1 MNSAWFDRPSLAGR
15 YVRLEPLTTDHAEG
29 LFEALKDPSVWT
41 WLSKKQPADA
51 AGMRTI
57 IEGLLAKQERG
68 DSVAFA
74 QIDVATG
81 EVAGSTSYY
90 EIEPTDRGIAIGS
103 TWLGSRFQRTGVNTE
118 AKLLLLGRAFD
129 DLGARRVTWHTDH
142 RNERSQRAI
151 ERLGAQREGVLR
163 CHRTRPDGT
172 MRDTVVYSMLADE
185 WPAAR
190 DALRARLERAAGDAR
205 GAGPAGPAGEA
216 VRS

>member
-1 MNSAWFDRPSLAGR
+1 MSSSAWFERPTLTGR

-29 LFEALKDPSVWT
+29 LFDALKDPDIWT

-51 AGMRTI
+51 AGMRKI
-57 IEGLLAKQERG
+57 IEELLEKQEEG
-68 DSVAFA
+68 DSIALA

-90 EIEPTDRGIAIGS
+90 EITPADRGIAIGS
-103 TWLGSRFQRTGVNTE
+103 TWLGTRYHRTGINTE

-151 ERLGAQREGVLR
+151 ERLGARHEGVLR
-163 CHRTRPDGT
+163 SHRTRPDGT
-172 MRDTVVYSMLADE
+172 VRDTVVYSMLQDE

-190 DALRARLERAAGDAR
+190 EALTTRLLRR
-205 GAGPAGPAGEA
+205 
-216 VRS
+216 